1 MVITSEDKR
10 KIVQDFGSSDQ
21 DTGSSAVQV
30 ALLTHKILAL
40 TEHCKKHPKDYS
52 TRRGLLQMV
61 CDRKKLLAYLAR
73 IDLAAYRSVIQ
84 KLGLRR

>member
-1 MVITSEDKR
+1 MVITSEDKK
-10 KIVQDFGSSDQ
+10 KIVQNFGYDDQ

-30 ALLTHKILAL
+30 ALLTHKIVAL
-40 TEHCKKHPKDYS
+40 TQHCKEHPKDYS

-61 CDRKKLLAYLAR
+61 CNRKKLLTYLAR
-73 IDLAAYRSVIQ
+73 IDNAAYRSVIQ